1 MVLVAP
7 PDAGRGRRRVPRR
20 RAGLARVRALG
31 PAAGAGGR
39 VVRRPGGGSPRNPR
53 CPLRSKVILL
63 FFRIAVVS
71 SWVWSWLGKFFLGSC
86 WFSTSVRLVTVSLS
100 DMILRLARWVDRNHV
115 RMFRHGYMFW
125 RIWNVHLKRYA
136 KIFLEK
142 ILWMK

>member
-1 MVLVAP
+1 MVLVTP

-31 PAAGAGGR
+31 PAAGAGGG

-53 CPLRSKVILL
+53 CPLRSQGNTA
-63 FFRIAVVS
+63 FFLES
-71 SWVWSWLGKFFLGSC
+71 LWFLGLVWIGDFFFLGSC

-115 RMFRHGYMFW
+115 RMFRHGYMF
-125 RIWNVHLKRYA
+125 
-136 KIFLEK
+136 
-142 ILWMK
+142 